1 MKQQKT
7 YLQDDIY
14 IDGNTARRAMVEIEI
29 QEPVG
34 DRKKRINKRMAPNP
48 ALSSMS
54 PVFAMG
60 IVIAVAIIL
69 CLCVDYVQL
78 QTDIKVRLDNINSME
93 AELANLISENK
104 ALEKQVS
111 SYIDLDYVYDVATT
125 ELGMRYPSNG
135 QVVYYESTNSE
146 YVRQYGTISENGAN

>member
-14 IDGNTARRAMVEIEI
+14 IDGNTARKAMVEIEI
-29 QEPVG
+29 QKPVG
-34 DRKKRINKRMAPNP
+34 ERKKRINKRMAPNP
-48 ALSSMS
+48 VLSSMS
-54 PVFAMG
+54 PVFAIG
-60 IVIAVAIIL
+60 IVIAAAIIL

-93 AELANLISENK
+93 AELAELISENK
-104 ALEKQVS
+104 VLEKQVS

-146 YVRQYGTISENGAN
+146 YVRQYGTISENGTN